1 MSKMNEDLLLLL
13 SNFLDEELTDEEIEE
28 IETNLDKEQQEDFLE
43 ALKTLFDESDEF
55 SSRVNKAVETLTKL
69 IIALEAET
77 EEEETEVEGGGEKV
91 KKKKDWSFTFTP
103 EED

>member
-43 ALKTLFDESDEF
+43 ALKTLFDESDDF

-69 IIALEAET
+69 IIALAAET
-77 EEEETEVEGGGEKV
+77 EEEETEEEGGEKV

>member
-69 IIALEAET
+69 IIALAAET
-77 EEEETEVEGGGEKV
+77 EEEETEEEGGGEKV